1 LPSGGIA
8 LKYLLGVALVAAALA
23 HAGPA
28 TAYETYIGQRTL
40 QSVQSHYYV
49 YCANGKIE
57 VDGRDPEQM
66 RIARG
71 SGVCM
76 LSQFGFRSDAQS
88 FAEKNFGGVGKPC
101 SCR

>member
-1 LPSGGIA
+1 MRTVMIA
-8 LKYLLGVALVAAALA
+8 LAAAALLGPGTA
-23 HAGPA
+23 HAN
-28 TAYETYIGQRTL
+28 YW
-40 QSVQSHYYV
+40 V

-71 SGVCM
+71 SGLCQM
-76 LSQFGFRSDAQS
+76 GPRFGFRMDAQS
-88 FAEKNFGGVGKPC
+88 FAERNFGGSGKPC